1 MDSLAVVVDM
11 EAEAA
16 EDMALEE
23 EVDLVVTE

>member
-1 MDSLAVVVDM
+1 MDSLAVGVDM